1 MEIKEFNDILSNN
14 RVVVA
19 KFGAQWCS
27 PCKTMEPILESVAE
41 KLEGKVKVVDID
53 VDDSP
58 ELSTQYRV
66 KNIPTIIYFKDG
78 NAQDKTIGAMSES
91 SLEEHINNIL

>member
-1 MEIKEFNDILSNN
+1 MEIKEFNEILENN
-14 RVVVA
+14 NVVIA
-19 KFGAQWCS
+19 KFSATWCS
-27 PCKTMEPILESVAE
+27 PCKAMEPILESVAE